1 MTTIEKIAKAAGCE
15 TQTIRLLLQRKDCV
29 FGTAIKREGSKH
41 YTYILYPEKVKELF
55 GVRMNDTTNYS
66 GNIGSRNSNNASAE
80 RQAAT

>member
-55 GVRMNDTTNYS
+55 GVSNDDPTDNS
-66 GNIGSRNSNNASAE
+66 GDIGSRNSDNASAT

>member
-55 GVRMNDTTNYS
+55 GVRMNDTTNH
-66 GNIGSRNSNNASAE
+66 GGDIGSRNCDNASAE

>member
-55 GVRMNDTTNYS
+55 GVENDTTNYS
-66 GNIGSRNSNNASAE
+66 GDIGSRNSDNASAE